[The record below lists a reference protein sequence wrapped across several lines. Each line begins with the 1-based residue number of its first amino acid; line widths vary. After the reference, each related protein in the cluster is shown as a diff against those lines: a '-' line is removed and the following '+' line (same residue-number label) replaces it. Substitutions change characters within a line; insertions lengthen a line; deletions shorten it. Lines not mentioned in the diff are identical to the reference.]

1 MDSRMDLRRPA
12 TRIAGSIG
20 DLGTRGDRTDS
31 VQSSNLGLFGTGES
45 YGIVGVGAANAGESA
60 RVARTNEE
68 EAILILKVKVGGQ
81 DRGLGVGQ

>member
-1 MDSRMDLRRPA
+1 MDLRRPA
-12 TRIAGSIG
+12 TRIAGTIG

-45 YGIVGVGAANAGESA
+45 YGIVGVGAANAGDNA

-68 EAILILKVKVGGQ
+68 EVILILKLEVCGL
-81 DRGLGVGQ
+81 DWGLGVGQ